1 MMIIAASGMCE
12 AGRILHHLCN
22 AVEDAK
28 NMVLIIGY
36 QAQHTLGRRIAERKS
51 VVKIFGVERTLEA
64 EVVVMDAFSAH
75 ADRDDLVDFVERC
88 RGKLRKA
95 LLIHG
100 EEEQSEAFAKRLTDM
115 GIPDVQTPLLGE
127 FVRL

>member
-1 MMIIAASGMCE
+1 MCE
-12 AGRILHHLCN
+12 AGRILHHLRN

-51 VVKIFGVERTLEA
+51 VVKIFGVERALEA

-75 ADRDDLVDFVERC
+75 ADRDDLLDFVERC
-88 RGKLRKA
+88 RRQLRKV

-100 EEEQSEAFAKRLTDM
+100 EEEQSEAFGKRLTDM

-127 FVRL
+127 FVRI

>member
-12 AGRILHHLCN
+12 AGRILHHRRN
-22 AVEDAK
+22 AVEDPK

-36 QAQHTLGRRIAERKS
+36 QAQHTLGRRIAERKA
-51 VVKIFGVERTLEA
+51 VVKIFGVERALEA

-88 RGKLRKA
+88 RGQLRKT

-100 EEEQSEAFAKRLTDM
+100 EEEQSEAFGKRLTGM
-115 GIPDVQTPLLGE
+115 GIPDVYAPLLGE
-127 FVRL
+127 FVRV